1 MAKNKSQYD
10 STLNLPKTLF
20 EMRAGLP
27 KKEPVMLKDWDDNDL
42 YNQLMKH
49 NEGKPQF
56 ILHDGPPYANGN
68 IHMGTAL
75 NKIIKDIIIR
85 EKNMEG
91 FQAPYVPGFD
101 THGLPI
107 ELKALSS
114 VGEKKK
120 DISKLELRQ
129 ICEKFATEHIDI
141 MSDQFKR
148 LGVIGDFEH
157 PYLTLKPEFEARQI
171 EIFGEMAKKG
181 YIYKGMKA
189 VYWCP
194 EDRTALA
201 EAEIEYAE
209 DECDSIY
216 VRFKLTDDPNGVL
229 AKHNIPLDKAWIVIW
244 TTTTWTLPANVATCL
259 NPNLEYAFV
268 KIGDAYHIM
277 ARELVESTMK
287 GCHIDEYEVLPE
299 TVLGSEL
306 ELMQYQH
313 PFLDRKGLV
322 ILGDHVTLEGGTGCV
337 HTAPGHGVEDFE
349 VCVNHYPQV
358 PVVVPVDD
366 AGRLTA
372 EAGEKFAGLKVWD
385 ANKVILEHIKESG
398 HLMGVQHITHQYP
411 HCWRCHHPIIFRA
424 TEQWFCSIDA
434 FKEDVYKAIDSVHWQ
449 PAWGHDRMAGMVR
462 DRSDWC
468 ISRQRVWGVPIP
480 VFYCKKCGKYHI
492 TDASIKAV
500 SDLFRK
506 EGSDA
511 WYKYDANDILP
522 KTEVCECGASDW
534 EKDPDIM
541 DVWFDSGST
550 WSAVCRERPELRWPV
565 DMYMEGA
572 DQFRGWFQSSLL
584 TSVATQGVAPYREV
598 LCHGWVVDAQ
608 GKQMHKSAGNG
619 MEPSEIIRDYGAD
632 IIRLWVASSDY
643 TVDVRAGKEI
653 FRQLSEA
660 YRKMRNTARFMLGN
674 ISDFD
679 PAKDMVDDDQLF
691 EIDRWA
697 LEACNKL
704 TATMR
709 DAYEHY
715 DFSRA
720 YHALYNFCVIDMSNF
735 YMDVIKDR
743 LYCADDHARR
753 CAQTALYRILVDFTK
768 LLAPILCF
776 TSQEIWSYI
785 PKLDGM
791 KDYVVFEQ
799 MPEAKAAAD
808 EAFEAKW
815 DRIMAIRDDVKKV
828 LEQARADKV
837 IGSALEAGLTL
848 YCSKEVYDFLN
859 AIPMDELA
867 DLFIVSHVDLVEGE
881 GGVKGLVE
889 GLGVSAAHAAGNM
902 CLRCWKYE
910 TTVGEDGLCP
920 RCAKVLKQ

>member
-1 MAKNKSQYD
+1 MAQNYNDTIHKMQ
-10 STLNLPKTLF
+10 TPF

-27 KKEPVMLKDWDDNDL
+27 KKEPKMLEDWEKNHV
-42 YNQLMKH
+42 YEQMIKN
-49 NEGKPQF
+49 NEGKPQY

-85 EKNMEG
+85 YKNMSG
-91 FQAPYVPGFD
+91 FQAPYVPGYD

-114 VGEKKK
+114 LGDKKAGV
-120 DISKLELRQ
+120 SKLELRQ
-129 ICEKFATEHIDI
+129 ICKEFATEHIGV
-141 MSDQFKR
+141 MNEQFKR
-148 LGVIGDFEH
+148 LGVQGDFEN
-157 PYLTLKPEFEARQI
+157 PYLTLRPEFEARQV

-287 GCHIDEYEVLPE
+287 GCHIDEYEILPE

-511 WYKYDANDILP
+511 WYKYDANEIMP
-522 KTEVCECGASDW
+522 KGEVCECGASDW

-550 WSAVCRERPELRWPV
+550 WSAVCRERPELTYPV

-584 TSVATQGVAPYREV
+584 TSVATQGQAPYREV
-598 LCHGWVVDAQ
+598 LCHGWVVDEK

-619 MEPSEIIRDYGAD
+619 VEPSEIIRDYGAD
-632 IIRLWVASSDY
+632 IVRLWVASSDY

-674 ISDFD
+674 INDFD
-679 PAKDMVDDDQLF
+679 PNKDMVADDQLF

-697 LEACNKL
+697 LEACNQL

-709 DAYEHY
+709 DAYDHY

-743 LYCADDHARR
+743 LYCADEHARR

-785 PKLDGM
+785 PKLPGM

-799 MPEAKAAAD
+799 MPEAKAEAD
-808 EAFEAKW
+808 EAFTAKW

-837 IGSALEAGLTL
+837 IGSALEASLTL

-889 GLGVSAAHAAGNM
+889 GLGVAAAHAAGNK

-910 TTVGEDGLCP
+910 PSVGEDGLCP